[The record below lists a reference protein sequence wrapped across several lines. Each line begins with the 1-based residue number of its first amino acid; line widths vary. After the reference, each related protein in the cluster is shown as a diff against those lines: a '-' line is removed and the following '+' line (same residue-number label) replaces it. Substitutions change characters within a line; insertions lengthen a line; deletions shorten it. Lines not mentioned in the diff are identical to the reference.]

1 MLNTLFGEKSSD
13 FFPSNKI
20 VFFAKRTKIRGLS
33 FSMFGCW
40 GRTMKDLKGV
50 TNNKGHVVFFYC
62 LFFSGRWNLLIF
74 STSGASFGG
83 MQPNLV
89 WVLLFVRFTGGRQFC
104 TFLPDT
110 EIAPFGYG
118 IAVSWAWQRCGVI
131 VITNFLGPK
140 ATTGMSRGFAS
151 SCYGLQARL

>member
-1 MLNTLFGEKSSD
+1 MVSRLGFIRSNFKVVSSRQAMLDGNLEPFASSD
-13 FFPSNKI
+13 FSLKQD
-20 VFFAKRTKIRGLS
+20 FFAKRTKIRGLS
-33 FSMFGCW
+33 SLMCGCW
-40 GRTMKDLKGV
+40 GRTMKDIKGV

-89 WVLLFVRFTGGRQFC
+89 WVLLFVRFTGGSKIC

-118 IAVSWAWQRCGVI
+118 VAVS
-131 VITNFLGPK
+131 
-140 ATTGMSRGFAS
+140 
-151 SCYGLQARL
+151 